1 LNRIDRIGLVFG
13 EDLPTKGQAS
23 DIIGLFEPPDYGDR
37 ELLKFFKVPLREM
50 TQTRAKY
57 LVEQL
62 LSDPDN
68 ASAWDNRPASTE
80 QKGFYRY
87 FNLKVPKGLTHE
99 EDAQLFIREYRRKL
113 TDEDWG
119 DYVAYGS
126 MHEEINDP
134 DNREDYGIKRVNLS
148 LYRAALDELKNE
160 GKRPSEFEDDLSPF
174 VEKIIQMQPD
184 IKNG

>member
-1 LNRIDRIGLVFG
+1 M
-13 EDLPTKGQAS
+13 
-23 DIIGLFEPPDYGDR
+23 FEPPDYGDR

-148 LYRAALDELKNE
+148 LYRAALDELKYE
-160 GKRPSEFEDDLSPF
+160 GKLPSEFEDDLSPF